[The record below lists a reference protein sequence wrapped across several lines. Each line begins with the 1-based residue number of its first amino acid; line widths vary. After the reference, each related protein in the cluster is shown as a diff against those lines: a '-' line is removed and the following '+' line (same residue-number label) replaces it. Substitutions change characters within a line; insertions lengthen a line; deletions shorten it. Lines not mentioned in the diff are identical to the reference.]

1 MASDSFYNALYSVMW
16 DMEVDIFSE
25 PEKTLALMSDL
36 VPKSRRER
44 KRLAAMYECSAMK
57 NIEKAVAYPDKSEK
71 FLTAAVNALMK
82 DIGMT
87 SEQAVE
93 SVNSVAVLWD
103 TIQTLDKSD
112 FESSQNYGSSAYQP
126 IGRNLTEQKPFENS
140 GTASEEAES
149 EEEEEIED
157 FEEEEFEPDDE
168 NSDEDFDGEET
179 KKESL
184 IGKIALLWCSADNE
198 DERSNLVK
206 SLLGWFML
214 LISAAVGAF
223 MVFDITTGD
232 KLYIPFFI
240 FTFILL
246 TVKRLYTYK
255 GGLIYSLEVVLI
267 YIAAVIRSLA
277 STGERANFV
286 CVPFLAAA
294 LLVFNNGRISSLL
307 DNERLNAFSA
317 YFVIFIISAIMTVGA
332 YAVQSI
338 IAL

>member
-36 VPKSRRER
+36 APKSRRER

-71 FLTAAVNALMK
+71 FLTMAVNSLMK

-103 TIQTLDKSD
+103 TFPQIEKSD
-112 FESSQNYGSSAYQP
+112 FESQQNYANAAYQP
-126 IGRNLTEQKPFENS
+126 IGRNLTEQKPEENS
-140 GTASEEAES
+140 ETIIEEAE
-149 EEEEEIED
+149 EETED
-157 FEEEEFEPDDE
+157 FEEEEFETDDE
-168 NSDEDFDGEET
+168 DLDEDFEIDGEET

-198 DERSNLVK
+198 DERSSLVK
-206 SLLGWFML
+206 SPLGWFMF

-240 FTFILL
+240 FIFTML
-246 TVKRLYTYK
+246 TAKRLYTYK
-255 GGLIYSLEVVLI
+255 GALLYSLEVVLI
-267 YIAAVIRSLA
+267 YIAAIIRSLA
-277 STGERANFV
+277 SQGEKISFL
-286 CVPFLAAA
+286 CVPFMVAA

-307 DNERLNAFSA
+307 DKERLNAFSA
-317 YFVIFIISAIMTVGA
+317 YFIIFIISSLMTVGA
-332 YAVQSI
+332 YAIQS
-338 IAL
+338 LVTL